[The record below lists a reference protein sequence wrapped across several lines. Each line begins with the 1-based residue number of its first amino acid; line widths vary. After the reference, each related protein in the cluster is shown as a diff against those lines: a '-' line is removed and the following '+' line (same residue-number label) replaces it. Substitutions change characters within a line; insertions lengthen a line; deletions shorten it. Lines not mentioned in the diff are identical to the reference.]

1 MSLALGYIFAMKTK
15 QNKTKKQKKKK
26 EKIHQLPENTYE
38 KDFWKHCL
46 YEASSI
52 KMPLWVI
59 HIICDKYL

>member
-1 MSLALGYIFAMKTK
+1 LSLALGYIFAMKTK

-52 KMPLWVI
+52 KMPL
-59 HIICDKYL
+59 